1 MTRGSTLRSDCYFNF
16 TGHKDGASE
25 SERVSSLQ
33 SPPKK
38 EGEGSLV

>member
-25 SERVSSLQ
+25 SDRVFSHYRRGQ
-33 SPPKK
+33 
-38 EGEGSLV
+38 EYRTTGD